1 MGSVEQTKS
10 RMGGLSVDD
19 LTSGTAY
26 LLVLENDSSSIFH
39 LPRTGDVVIGRAPD
53 VQLKLTH
60 ASVSRRHAT
69 IRVDDG
75 QLRIADLG
83 SHNGTRVN
91 GEPVSESHA
100 LASGDV
106 ATVGDV
112 VLVVKFAQPTA
123 PARSAYGEVGW
134 RRRLVE
140 EIERAVTYRRHL
152 AVIAIAPAVAP
163 A

>member
-10 RMGGLSVDD
+10 RMGVFSTDD
-19 LTSGTAY
+19 LSQGTAY

-39 LPRTGDVVIGRAPD
+39 LPRIGDVVIGRGQEC
-53 VQLKLTH
+53 QLKLTH

-106 ATVGDV
+106 AMVGDV
-112 VLVVKFAQPTA
+112 VLVVKISQPTA
-123 PARSAYGEVGW
+123 IARSAYG
-134 RRRLVE
+134 
-140 EIERAVTYRRHL
+140 
-152 AVIAIAPAVAP
+152 
-163 A
+163 